1 MQKGD
6 IVRNNC
12 QSNGN
17 PYRHQI
23 VVGVYNGGK
32 SVRTIDYLGNTHV
45 FDKATE
51 HMEVVG
57 HSKEYDAYMES
68 LKILSTY

>member
-23 VVGVYNGGK
+23 VVGVFNGGK
-32 SVRTIDYLGNTHV
+32 SVRTILV
-45 FDKATE
+45 LSAPKSA
-51 HMEVVG
+51 
-57 HSKEYDAYMES
+57 S
-68 LKILSTY
+68 LVRVMRVA